1 MKGRRGL
8 ASMAP
13 ERLREIAAL
22 GGKAAHAK
30 GVAHQYTSAEAR
42 IAGRKGGMVASKKK
56 LASKPSE

>member
-1 MKGRRGL
+1 MKGRQGL

-13 ERLREIAAL
+13 ERRREIAAL

-42 IAGRKGGMVASKKK
+42 IAGRKGGMVGSKKK
-56 LASKPSE
+56 RASEPSE